1 MSWTPILLKGILNK
15 KQGQYQR
22 IQPWLDANVLP
33 LSFSARETVIKTARL
48 KRGASCTVR
57 VVHSKYRIRM
67 SMPNIARYR
76 KNPFASILAWEILT
90 PCQPCQY
97 LIWLNPATWELTR
110 ETPSY
115 LFFFT
120 NVNNVYAAFLCHV
133 LVSLV
138 GFKLRLWRRP
148 LNAGRSSQ
156 YSETPFILP
165 GGQMLLAAQR
175 TESMCEPMAKM
186 QRSQQGVNRL
196 CRTLCNSKG
205 I

>member
-1 MSWTPILLKGILNK
+1 M
-15 KQGQYQR
+15 
-22 IQPWLDANVLP
+22 
-33 LSFSARETVIKTARL
+33 
-48 KRGASCTVR
+48 R

-97 LIWLNPATWELTR
+97 LIWLNPATWELTW

-175 TESMCEPMAKM
+175 TESICEPMAKM

-196 CRTLCNSKG
+196 CRTLCNGYIIPSDVNQLASRLNDW
-205 I
+205 